1 MKLFDHP
8 SFHRWALAL
17 VFALCGWIQF
27 YTLPCPDI
35 AWLLFGARRWL
46 EGAALYRD
54 IIEPNP
60 PLIFWLY
67 AIPSALAKTIGG
79 GEAFT
84 LKYCVIMLAGLSLW
98 LCAQS
103 LKHSLHWRN
112 NPARKSLILGMAALL
127 LLGAD
132 SYIVFAQREYLLV
145 VLFLPFAFLHLP
157 SVAPKQTQRLL
168 PALAGLMAAIGLCL
182 KPHFFLLWGV
192 SMAHR
197 SWRTRSLK
205 NLLSIADSAII
216 LFTLAYISTVL
227 HFAPEYQ
234 SWLGI
239 LTQTYMRY
247 RHIGETRFDIM
258 LWFAFIALVAM
269 ALAHLLRVRA
279 IVKRDPCGDDI
290 AYLLW
295 LTAAAYLQALVQFK
309 TWQYIAYP
317 FAALGMVTVIYLIA
331 IRGLNNFLSFAL
343 LAWVFFPFTPL
354 SDNRQ
359 DGNREAYRLIMD
371 EMKPVAGEVKNIYI
385 ASPIFAP
392 ALFYMHRDDYVWSS
406 RFPML
411 QFLLQGIVQSSDTGE
426 LSTQTQPGMEKTQHW
441 LLTAMGDD
449 IVRTQPQALLIYR
462 IEKKQPSPD
471 PAFDLYRWMQQ
482 DAVLELMLRR
492 YEKAHEI
499 KVCHNAREKCFYDLY
514 LRIP

>member
-8 SFHRWALAL
+8 SFHRRALAL
-17 VFALCGWIQF
+17 VFVLCAWIQF

-46 EGAALYRD
+46 EGAVLYRD

-67 AIPSALAKTIGG
+67 AFPSALAKTIGG
-79 GEAFT
+79 NEAVT
-84 LKYCVIMLAGLSLW
+84 LKYYVIALTGLSLW

-103 LKHSLHWRN
+103 LKHSSHWQN
-112 NPARKSLILGMAALL
+112 NPARKNLMLGMAALL

-132 SYIVFAQREYLLV
+132 SFFVFAQREYLLV

-157 SVAPKQTQRLL
+157 SVVPEQTPRLL
-168 PALAGLMAAIGLCL
+168 RAVVGLMAGIGLCL

-192 SMAHR
+192 NIAHR
-197 SWRTRSLK
+197 FWRKRSLK
-205 NLLSIADSAII
+205 NLVGIADITI
-216 LFTLAYISTVL
+216 VLFTLAYISAVL
-227 HFAPEYQ
+227 SFTPEYKP
-234 SWLGI
+234 WLAI

-247 RHIGETRFDIM
+247 RHIGESRLDVI
-258 LWFAFIALVAM
+258 LWFVFVALTAM
-269 ALAHLLRVRA
+269 VLAHLFRVREV
-279 IVKRDPCGDDI
+279 VKRDPFGADI

-295 LTAAAYLQALVQFK
+295 LTTAAYLQALVQFK

-317 FAALGMVTVIYLIA
+317 FTALGMVAVIYLIA
-331 IRGLNNFLSFAL
+331 MRGLNNFLSFAL

-359 DGNREAYRLIMD
+359 DDNREAYRLIMD
-371 EMKPVAGEVKNIYI
+371 EVKPFAGEVENLYF

-392 ALFYMHRDDYVWSS
+392 ALLYMQREDYVWSS

-411 QFLLQGIVQSSDTGE
+411 QFLLQGVVHSSDTGE
-426 LSTQTQPGMEKTQHW
+426 LSTQTQPGMERIQHW
-441 LLTAMGDD
+441 LLNAMAED
-449 IVRTQPQALLIYR
+449 IARKQPQALLFYR
-462 IEKKQPSPD
+462 IQKKDPSAP
-471 PAFDLYRWMQQ
+471 PVLDLYRWAQQ
-482 DAVLELMLRR
+482 DAMFELVLRR
-492 YEKAHEI
+492 YKKTHEI
-499 KVCHNAREKCFYDLY
+499 KVCQNAREKCFYDLY